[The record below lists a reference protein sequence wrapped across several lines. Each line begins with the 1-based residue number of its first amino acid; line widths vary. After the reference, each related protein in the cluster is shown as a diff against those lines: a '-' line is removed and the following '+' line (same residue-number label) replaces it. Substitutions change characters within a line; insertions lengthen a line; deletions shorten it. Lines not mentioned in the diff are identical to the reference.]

1 MTTPERRLMAIRI
14 VRLEQLLE
22 EACDRL
28 EGVLSMPILS
38 KLPVVGFGPVDD
50 ARAAIA
56 TARAALEP
64 TCMACGGAP
73 CVCEKGAES

>member
-14 VRLEQLLE
+14 VRLEQLLK
-22 EACDRL
+22 EACDRIITPPHD
-28 EGVLSMPILS
+28 GVMAPADVEFVE
-38 KLPVVGFGPVDD
+38 K
-50 ARAAIA
+50 
-56 TARAALEP
+56 ARAALES

>member
-14 VRLEQLLE
+14 VKLEQLLK

-28 EGVLSMPILS
+28 VSFSRTGQRYTSDLVFVA
-38 KLPVVGFGPVDD
+38 K
-50 ARAAIA
+50 
-56 TARAALEP
+56 ARAALEP

-73 CVCEKGAES
+73 CVCEKGVES